1 MKLIRLFCVLVAS
14 LAIAVAPSFAAAQAA
29 AKAPAK
35 SSSQKMASKPA
46 ATTSKAAATN
56 GLVDINSAS
65 ADELDALPGVGAAY
79 SKKIIA
85 GRPYRAKTD
94 LVQKKIIPAAT
105 YDKIKDKIIAKQ
117 K

>member
-1 MKLIRLFCVLVAS
+1 MKLIRLFCVVLAS
-14 LAIAVAPSFAAAQAA
+14 IGIAASPAFSAAQAT

-35 SSSQKMASKPA
+35 SSAQKMTSKPA
-46 ATTSKAAATN
+46 AN
-56 GLVDINSAS
+56 VLVDINSAT
-65 ADELDALPGVGAAY
+65 ADQLDALPGVDEAY

-105 YDKIKDKIIAKQ
+105 YNKIKDMIIAKQ

>member
-1 MKLIRLFCVLVAS
+1 MKLIKLFFVVLASVIVAT
-14 LAIAVAPSFAAAQAA
+14 APTFAAPQGA
-29 AKAPAK
+29 AKAPTKNAAAK
-35 SSSQKMASKPA
+35 MSAKPA
-46 ATTSKAAATN
+46 AN
-56 GLVDINSAS
+56 DLVDINSAS
-65 ADELDALPGVGAAY
+65 ADQLDALPGVGEAF

-105 YDKIKDKIIAKQ
+105 YNKIKDMIIAKQ

>member
-1 MKLIRLFCVLVAS
+1 MKLIKLFSVLFAS
-14 LAIAVAPSFAAAQAA
+14 IVMAAAPTFAAPQST

-35 SSSQKMASKPA
+35 NTAAKMTSKPA
-46 ATTSKAAATN
+46 AHD
-56 GLVDINSAS
+56 LVDINSAS
-65 ADELDALPGVGAAY
+65 ADQLDALPGVGEAF

-105 YDKIKDKIIAKQ
+105 YNKIKDLIIAKQ